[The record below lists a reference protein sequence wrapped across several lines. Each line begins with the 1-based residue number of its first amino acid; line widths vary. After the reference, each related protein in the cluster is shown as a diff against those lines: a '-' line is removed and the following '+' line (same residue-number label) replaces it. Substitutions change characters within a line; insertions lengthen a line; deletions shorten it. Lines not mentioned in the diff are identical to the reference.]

1 MQTLNDHLGLY
12 TDFYE
17 LTMAQGYYFS
27 GKKDEQ
33 VTFDYFFRTNP
44 YDGGYLVFVGLGEVL
59 RLLEHFNYSDSDIE
73 YLKKTGLHPDFVEYL
88 RDFRFSGKIIS
99 MKEGEIV
106 FPGEPLLRVEG
117 NIIEAQLIETML
129 LNLLNF
135 QSLVATKAFRIKH
148 VSKAKTFVDFGLRR
162 AHGLGGIHASR
173 AAVIGG
179 ATATSNVF
187 AGKAFD
193 IPVSG
198 TLAHSWIQS
207 FDDELQAFQTFAEIH
222 PNNTVLLVDTY
233 DTLKSGVP
241 NAIKVAKEMEARGQ
255 KMIGIR
261 LDSGDLAYL
270 SKRARKQLDAAG
282 LEYIQIFASN
292 QLNEHVVKSLQEQ
305 EAPID
310 AFGIGTEMVTGKPEA
325 ALDGVYKLAECNGTP
340 RMKISENIEKVTLPG
355 MKEVYRYYDEEGFFY
370 RDGIL
375 LANEDPN
382 EAEYIYHPHHP
393 EKFTQVSHLK
403 REKLLQVV
411 YENGKLTD
419 EQPSL
424 AEIHEYLM
432 ARAALLPSEH
442 KRFIKA
448 HIYKVGISKNLYNL
462 RCELM
467 KKVDSKLCQTEIKP
481 N

>member
-1 MQTLNDHLGLY
+1 MQTLNDQLGLY

-17 LTMAQGYYFS
+17 LTMAQGYFLS

-44 YDGGYLVFVGLGEVL
+44 YDGGYLVFAGLGEVL
-59 RLLEHFNYSDSDIE
+59 RLLEYFNYSDSDIE
-73 YLKKTGLHPDFVEYL
+73 YLEKTGLHPDFIKYL
-88 RDFRFSGKIIS
+88 RHFRFRGKIIS
-99 MKEGEIV
+99 MREGEIV
-106 FPGEPLLRVEG
+106 FPGEPILRIEG

-135 QSLVATKAFRIKH
+135 QSLVATKAFRIKL
-148 VSKAKTFVDFGLRR
+148 VSKAKTFIDFGLRR

-179 ATATSNVF
+179 ASATSNVL
-187 AGKAFD
+187 AAKIFD

-207 FDDELQAFQTFAEIH
+207 FDDELEAFRTFAEIH
-222 PNNTVLLVDTY
+222 PDNTILLVDTY

-241 NAIKVAKEMEARGQ
+241 NAIKIAKEMEPKGQ

-261 LDSGDLAYL
+261 LDSGDLAYF

-282 LEYIQIFASN
+282 LDYVKIFASN
-292 QLNEHVVKSLQEQ
+292 QLNEHVVKSLDEQ

-355 MKEVYRYYDEEGFFY
+355 KKEVYRYYDEEGFFY

-375 LANEDPN
+375 LANENPD

-393 EKFTQVSHLK
+393 EKYTRVSHLK
-403 REKLLQVV
+403 KEKLLHLV
-411 YENGKLTD
+411 YEDGQPTEK
-419 EQPSL
+419 QPSL
-424 AEIHEYLM
+424 TEIHNYLM
-432 ARAALLPSEH
+432 SRSALLPSEH

-467 KKVDSKLCQTEIKP
+467 KKVNSKLCQTEIKP